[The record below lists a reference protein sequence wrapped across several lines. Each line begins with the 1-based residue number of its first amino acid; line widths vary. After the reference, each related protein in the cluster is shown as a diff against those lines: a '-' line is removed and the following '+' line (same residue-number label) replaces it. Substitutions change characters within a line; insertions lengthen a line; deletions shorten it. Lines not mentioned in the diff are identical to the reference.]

1 MSIDPRTFRDAMGR
15 FATGIALV
23 STISRAG
30 EPLGLTINSFSSVSL
45 DPPLVLF
52 SLARTAS
59 RFEDFIAAGRFA
71 VNVLCTAH
79 RAVSQKFARHGE
91 GLWGELPRESW
102 TTGCPILPGALASF
116 DCTTEARYEGGDHVI
131 MLGRVQQVCF
141 AADGE
146 PLLYF
151 CSAYR
156 AVSGPLSG

>member
-1 MSIDPRTFRDAMGR
+1 MGR
-15 FATGIALV
+15 FATGITLI

-71 VNVLCTAH
+71 VNVLSSEQ
-79 RAVSQKFARHGE
+79 RQVSQKFARHGE
-91 GLWGELPRESW
+91 GLWGDLPRESW
-102 TTGCPILPGALASF
+102 ATGCPILPGALASF
-116 DCTTEARYEGGDHVI
+116 DCTTEAQYEGGDHVI
-131 MLGRVQQVCF
+131 MLGRVRRVGT

-151 CSAYR
+151 RSAYR
-156 AVSGPLSG
+156 EVGALPAG